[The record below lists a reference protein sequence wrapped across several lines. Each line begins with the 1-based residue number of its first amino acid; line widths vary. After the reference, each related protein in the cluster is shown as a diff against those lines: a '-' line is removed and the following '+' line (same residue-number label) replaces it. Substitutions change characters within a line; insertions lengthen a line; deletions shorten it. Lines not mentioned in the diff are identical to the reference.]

1 MRIAE
6 EEQKKL
12 IVKVSVGCLVEFNFI
27 LLSDTLVIGEYVKP
41 RTRFYLII
49 LGALALSIFF
59 VGLGAYAI
67 IVSMG
72 LKDSSRLLVAGLGC
86 IFLGLIL
93 FFKETLQWIKP
104 IKKAQNNTLA
114 VCPFCGALIKKETT
128 FCDKCKRQLKN
139 DCCYEGKK

>member
-1 MRIAE
+1 MQVALLN
-6 EEQKKL
+6 L
-12 IVKVSVGCLVEFNFI
+12 IFI
-27 LLSDTLVIGEYVKP
+27 LLFNIWVIGEYVKP
-41 RTRFYLII
+41 RTRFYMII

-67 IVSMG
+67 ILSLG

-104 IKKAQNNTLA
+104 IKKPHNNTLA
-114 VCPFCGALIKKETT
+114 VCPFCGAPIEKETT
-128 FCDKCKRQLKN
+128 FCDKCKRQLPN